1 MQFIPITCAFAKLV
15 ANQKPHFGLHFD
27 SQMNVQEVFLAA
39 ISLISALF
47 IVVLVVC
54 LGWYLVWKLFLSR
67 FRLVREL
74 LGLRNDSSSQRSD
87 EHTNKLNKPKKVR
100 RE

>member
-1 MQFIPITCAFAKLV
+1 MVYIY
-15 ANQKPHFGLHFD
+15 

-74 LGLRNDSSSQRSD
+74 LGLRNDSSSQRGD
-87 EHTNKLNKPKKVR
+87 EQINKLNRPKKVR

>member
-1 MQFIPITCAFAKLV
+1 
-15 ANQKPHFGLHFD
+15 
-27 SQMNVQEVFLAA
+27 MNVQEVFLAA

-74 LGLRNDSSSQRSD
+74 LGLRNDSSSQRGD
-87 EHTNKLNKPKKVR
+87 EQINKLNRPKKVR

>member
-1 MQFIPITCAFAKLV
+1 LV
-15 ANQKPHFGLHFD
+15 YIY

-74 LGLRNDSSSQRSD
+74 LGLRNDSSSQRGD
-87 EHTNKLNKPKKVR
+87 EQINKLNRPKKVR